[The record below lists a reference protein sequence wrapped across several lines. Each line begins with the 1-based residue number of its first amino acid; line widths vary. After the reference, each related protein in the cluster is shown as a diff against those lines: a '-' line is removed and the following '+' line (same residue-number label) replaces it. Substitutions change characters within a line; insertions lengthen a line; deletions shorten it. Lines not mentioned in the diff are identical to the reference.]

1 MAASHNI
8 QVVTQTY
15 LDWLDAC
22 QYDVIALQET
32 YDKGATILERFGAAR
47 VILGGDPPDA
57 GDGTGSTDKGS
68 GVAFLLSKR
77 ICDSVDD
84 QSEAGSRLCWIHL
97 ELKGC
102 HQGAYVVNAY
112 LPYKDKLKPP
122 HRRTR
127 SRHWRG

>member
-1 MAASHNI
+1 MRPMRQPMPLISDGWTLGTHNI
-8 QVVTQTY
+8 QGVTQSFY

-22 QYDVIALQET
+22 QYDVIALQEI
-32 YDKGATILERFGAAR
+32 YDKGATIMERFGAER

-77 ICDSVDD
+77 IHDSVDD

-97 ELKGC
+97 ELKC
-102 HQGAYVVNAY
+102 
-112 LPYKDKLKPP
+112 LPA
-122 HRRTR
+122 
-127 SRHWRG
+127 